1 MAGLLQGLADV
12 VDRQILLAQ
21 ANHLLAHP
29 IPFRGDCRSFLRRSE
44 ERAVRMLAKRMAE
57 HTEAAGRVTK
67 AACRLGGGESLD
79 VVRAQ
84 GLVLAMGGVAWLEEA
99 GGDAC
104 YLFVCAVRHSS
115 TMSNIHETVKLQWLA
130 SCLATETSCKIAK
143 LSANLPFAVSRRIY
157 DDCVAV
163 G

>member
-57 HTEAAGRVTK
+57 HTEAAGRVTE

-84 GLVLAMGGVAWLEEA
+84 GLVLAMGGVGGLEEK

-104 YLFVCAVRHSS
+104 YVFICADRHSS
-115 TMSNIHETVKLQWLA
+115 TMSRMQETVKTQQL
-130 SCLATETSCKIAK
+130 E
-143 LSANLPFAVSRRIY
+143 SRFPPEI
-157 DDCVAV
+157 
-163 G
+163 